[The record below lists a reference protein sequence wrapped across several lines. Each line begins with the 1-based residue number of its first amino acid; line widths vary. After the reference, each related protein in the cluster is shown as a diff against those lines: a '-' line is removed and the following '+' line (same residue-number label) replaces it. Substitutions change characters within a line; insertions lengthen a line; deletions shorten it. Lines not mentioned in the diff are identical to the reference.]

1 MARAYPSFNTVWYHS
16 ARTSPSTR
24 KPIGIVRVIARKQRV
39 GNERTM
45 EQPRTINLNELQ
57 PEAAE
62 ALFRGLL
69 ESAPD
74 AIVIVNREGLIV
86 LVNTQTEKMFGYS
99 RDELLGQPV

>member
-1 MARAYPSFNTVWYHS
+1 
-16 ARTSPSTR
+16 
-24 KPIGIVRVIARKQRV
+24 
-39 GNERTM
+39 
-45 EQPRTINLNELQ
+45 LDELQ

-74 AIVIVNREGLIV
+74 AIVIVNREGRIV

-99 RDELLGQPV
+99 REALLGRSVEMLLPGQLRQSHVRHRTDSEL